1 MFDMTSSCLAC
12 RRTSGVSTHQG
23 WLGTTFDARGAI
35 ATCVWTGRSCLAAWE
50 RWSQMIFKWSR
61 FFDMM
66 LEYFR
71 SMRPWNDSLLGMQ
84 AQRLLNTT
92 FPPRGSRWQGH
103 KNLESVVGAAV
114 HRQTGRIKPKKKR
127 PDKRCV
133 LVEGIRLLFGDVK
146 TFSKGIR
153 FSILFNLDD
162 EPDWRIIYWGI
173 VWIKWSTRWRLMLPQ
188 EPLEAQDLRP
198 VPFKSSGCRQLG
210 SFMKSLL
217 ALEEPDN
224 KDDQAT
230 NS

>member
-1 MFDMTSSCLAC
+1 MSFGSREPWDPSHTRTPPPKKYFILWFYDLVWLALVSINWYWLVCLTWLHPAWLAAGPRAC
-12 RRTSGVSTHQG
+12 RRIKDDLAQLLMQEAPLQHVFGLDDH
-23 WLGTTFDARGAI
+23 
-35 ATCVWTGRSCLAAWE
+35 VWRPWE

-146 TFSKGIR
+146 TFFQR
-153 FSILFNLDD
+153 NSIFN
-162 EPDWRIIYWGI
+162 PI
-173 VWIKWSTRWRLMLPQ
+173 
-188 EPLEAQDLRP
+188 
-198 VPFKSSGCRQLG
+198 
-210 SFMKSLL
+210 
-217 ALEEPDN
+217 
-224 KDDQAT
+224 
-230 NS
+230 